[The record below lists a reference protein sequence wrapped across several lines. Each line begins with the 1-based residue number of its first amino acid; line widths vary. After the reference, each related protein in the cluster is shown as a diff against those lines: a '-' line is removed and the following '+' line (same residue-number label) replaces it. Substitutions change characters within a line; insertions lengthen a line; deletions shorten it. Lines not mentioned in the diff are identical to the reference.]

1 MTNYQ
6 QNKSN
11 SITGIIDSTAFKI
24 GERIVA
30 CVFMCLMSVVAYI
43 ANDALQTIARND
55 NRISAIETWQAVTEG
70 NRFTSKDG
78 LLLQQ
83 QLTTIAAKLPDRYPP
98 TEWIENVYRHD
109 ISYIG
114 EAVDELNAGQK
125 EIVAR
130 LQAIEVKIK

>member
-1 MTNYQ
+1 
-6 QNKSN
+6 
-11 SITGIIDSTAFKI
+11 
-24 GERIVA
+24 
-30 CVFMCLMSVVAYI
+30 MCLMSVVAYI

-98 TEWIENVYRHD
+98 TEWVESVYRRD
-109 ISYIG
+109 IGYI
-114 EAVDELNAGQK
+114 VDSVDSLAAAQK
-125 EIVAR
+125 DTNLKLTDIDKKLLVI
-130 LQAIEVKIK
+130 QGKQ